1 MATRTNATTT
11 RGGILRP
18 EEFARH
24 VALARHAPAPDLARW
39 VENHW
44 RLRWSLPP
52 GRTFPSQVLPHPTCN
67 LTVERGSPRAGVGA
81 ERVLV
86 TGVTTERFDVATAGE
101 GWVWGVRFRPGGLAA
116 LLGTSVR
123 RLTDRTVPAST
134 LLARPVVEALE
145 DLDGL
150 DTDLDDDR
158 AADVATRALRLVA
171 RETAA
176 ADPGH
181 EEVLVLVQALL
192 ADRSLVRVQ
201 QVVEQLGVPRRRL
214 ERLFSH
220 YLGVTPKWVLA
231 RYRMHDVVSELDGG
245 YDGSLA
251 DLAVRYG
258 WYDQAHFGRDFAAL
272 VGTTPGAYRARRAQQ
287 THVSDSPLTGAAQV
301 ERAE

>member
-1 MATRTNATTT
+1 MPDRRSATATTA
-11 RGGILRP
+11 GILRP

-44 RLRWSLPP
+44 RLRWSLSP

-86 TGVTTERFDVATAGE
+86 TGVTTERFDVATTGE

-116 LLGTSVR
+116 LLGGSVR
-123 RLTDRTVPAST
+123 PLTDRTVPASS
-134 LLARPVVEALE
+134 LLPREAVQV
-145 DLDGL
+145 LDGL
-150 DTDLDDDR
+150 DGLHDDLDDLDDDG
-158 AADVATRALRLVA
+158 AAAVATRALRVLA
-171 RETAA
+171 RQAP
-176 ADPGH
+176 ADDPVH
-181 EEVLVLVQALL
+181 DEVLALVQALL
-192 ADRSLVRVQ
+192 ADRSLVSVQ
-201 QVVEQLGVPRRRL
+201 QVVEELGVPRRRL

-245 YDGSLA
+245 YPGSLA

-272 VGTTPGAYRARRAQQ
+272 VGTTPGAYRARRA
-287 THVSDSPLTGAAQV
+287 HEPDSALTGDAQ
-301 ERAE
+301 AGGAG

>member
-1 MATRTNATTT
+1 MPDRRSATATTA
-11 RGGILRP
+11 GILRP

-24 VALARHAPAPDLARW
+24 VQLTRREPAPDLARW

-86 TGVTTERFDVATAGE
+86 TGVTTERFDVATTGE

-116 LLGTSVR
+116 LLGSSVR
-123 RLTDRTVPAST
+123 PLTDRTVAASALLPART
-134 LLARPVVEALE
+134 VGVLGRLHA
-145 DLDGL
+145 GL
-150 DTDLDDDR
+150 GDEQ
-158 AADVATRALRLVA
+158 AADLATEGLRH
-171 RETAA
+171 AA
-176 ADPGH
+176 AGRVTQGDAAYD
-181 EEVLVLVQALL
+181 EVIALVEALL

-220 YLGVTPKWVLA
+220 HLGVTPKWVLA
-231 RYRMHDVVSELDGG
+231 RYRMHDVVSDLDDG

-272 VGTTPGAYRARRAQQ
+272 VGTTPGAYRAQRA
-287 THVSDSPLTGAAQV
+287 DSAFTGGAQ
-301 ERAE
+301 AGGAG